1 MTTPKND
8 HAAIW
13 QLVLQLQKAGWNP
26 TKISDPESVDVR
38 GMSAKAIATLITS
51 NYFSALLNFDKPEA
65 EHHRKQWV
73 YFVLGNAP
81 EEVAC
86 DYTVGNQE
94 FDAIVTEIT
103 ESWDS

>member
-1 MTTPKND
+1 MTTPKSD

-13 QLVLQLQKAGWNP
+13 QLVLQLQKLGWNP

-38 GMSAKAIATLITS
+38 GMSAKAIADKITE
-51 NYFSALLNFDKPEA
+51 NYDEAVLNFKKPEV
-65 EHHRKQWV
+65 ENFRTQWI
-73 YFVLGNAP
+73 YFVMGNDP

-94 FDAIVTEIT
+94 FDNIVTT
-103 ESWDS
+103 LLESW